1 MTVAIR
7 VFVRSSVLVVHLL
20 VGLSLAI
27 LVGIEGGRRI
37 SRERLG
43 GWWHR
48 RLLRILNIHL
58 KVSGEPSSG
67 PRALVC
73 NHISWLD
80 IHILGACEPTR
91 FVSKAEVRNWPI
103 AGWLANAAGTFYLKR
118 GAGGTRDLISA
129 VSRQLALGPVAFF
142 PEGTTTKGDR
152 VLRFQP
158 RLFAAAIEAGVPIQ
172 PIAIRF
178 GRAASGEN
186 IAPFIGEMTLTAHL
200 RRLIREPVLDAELI
214 YCKPISSQCSDRG
227 TLAQATQES
236 ISTVLGLG
244 QHPAKRTSTPR
255 SLAA

>member
-1 MTVAIR
+1 MTGAIR
-7 VFVRSSVLVVHLL
+7 VFVRSSILVVHLL
-20 VGLSLAI
+20 IGLLLAA
-27 LVGIEGGRRI
+27 LVGIEGGRRFP
-37 SRERLG
+37 RERLG

-58 KVSGEPSSG
+58 KIHGKPLRG

-91 FVSKAEVRNWPI
+91 FVSKAEVRDWPI

-118 GAGGTRDLISA
+118 GAGGTRDLINELSQ
-129 VSRQLALGPVAFF
+129 QLARGPVTFF
-142 PEGTTTKGDR
+142 PEGTTTEGDR

-158 RLFAAAIEAGVPIQ
+158 RLFAAAIEAGCPIQ
-172 PIAIRF
+172 PIALRF

-186 IAPFIGEMTLTAHL
+186 IAPFIGEMTLTSNL
-200 RRLIREPVLDAELI
+200 WRLLHEPRLDAELI
-214 YCKPISSQCSDRG
+214 YCTPISSHGCERNA
-227 TLAQATQES
+227 LALTTQAS
-236 ISTVLGLG
+236 IADALGLD
-244 QHPAKRTSTPR
+244 QSKSVQSTTR